1 MKNWL
6 KVAIVLSVLSTAAAV
21 WLLPPETVLE
31 EEKIPL
37 VCQWS
42 FSKSKSGVSVIKDPP
57 PEMTPEELIES
68 GMAFSIE
75 DRKVLQC
82 QPAGFTPPSEPSQ
95 RSSGTYVLNE

>member
-21 WLLPPETVLE
+21 WLLSPETVLE
-31 EEKIPL
+31 EEKTPL

-42 FSKSKSGVSVIKDPP
+42 FSKSKSGVSIIKDPP
-57 PEMTPEELIES
+57 PEMTPEELMES

-82 QPAGFTPPSEPSQ
+82 QPLGFTPPPQEQ
-95 RSSGTYVLNE
+95 RSSGTYVLND